1 MPSLHL
7 FQYVSEVG
15 PWLSADGG
23 MVLVVKNRATTARLA
38 YLESTN
44 TALPGDDR
52 FEGPVS

>member
-38 YLESTN
+38 YLESTK